1 MLAVL
6 HARQD
11 FPLGR
16 AVAFE
21 LIRDD
26 HPWHVGQALEQ
37 LAEELLRGLFVA
49 PALHQD
55 IEDIVVLMLG
65 SDKARSA

>member
-16 AVAFE
+16 AIAFE

-37 LAEELLRGLFVA
+37 LAEELLRGLLI
-49 PALHQD
+49 PPTLHQNFQHVAILID
-55 IEDIVVLMLG
+55 G
-65 SDKARSA
+65 RQR